1 MDKGDVLTLTQLL
14 VAALLPT
21 QFEVIV
27 IDPASIYFVLHC
39 VKMNLG
45 SVCPVER
52 LLQAE
57 RHRMFIVLSVC
68 LMSSPQTCR
77 EEHLRWSLEAS
88 NSMACV
94 LSAQEVIAKWH
105 ESHTEWVIQRWRCAA
120 KGALLT
126 DI

>member
-1 MDKGDVLTLTQLL
+1 MDKGDVLPLTQLL
-14 VAALLPT
+14 VEALLPT

-27 IDPASIYFVLHC
+27 IDPASIYFELPC
-39 VKMNLG
+39 AKMNLG
-45 SVCPVER
+45 SVCPRER

-88 NSMACV
+88 NSVAC
-94 LSAQEVIAKWH
+94 LLNAQEVIAKWQ
-105 ESHTEWVIQRWRCAA
+105 ESHTEWVIQRWRCAP